1 MCDDVTVETA
11 GDGVRLQPDCGL
23 GAGWF
28 SERMGAPEGPPAT
41 IDGEAAD
48 VESAVARAAE
58 LLRGARRP
66 LIHGFDGATVEDAR
80 AAVTLADQLGALIT
94 TGDLEGRWPGA
105 PAVPLRGASTATLG
119 EIRDRSR
126 LVVIWREDPEATHPR
141 LLDRLGFGVT
151 LSRLGAERTLVVVE
165 DRDTATLRRADVQ
178 LHWGRERDLEAL
190 TSLHMLRRGLAPRP
204 DDLAPELSGLIERLS
219 AVPHATF
226 VYGQGLTAGAG
237 GQRRALALHEL
248 VRALCH
254 GRHVVTLEL
263 PRSPG
268 TRSADDVLAWQTGYA
283 GGVDLAPG
291 HPELVT
297 ATRPLAARDGV
308 DVSLRVESAPA
319 IADLGSD
326 RDRPLLAAVGAGCRG
341 VDPHRGRGRVR
352 RRHRPPA
359 RRRPAFAPGAAD
371 RRCTHGRGA
380 ARPAARR
387 GAAVTAIRITGGA
400 VHDPA
405 NDVDGEIRDVCLNDG
420 KVVADVGPDARRIDA
435 RGMVVMPGG
444 VDIHAHIAGPKVNAA
459 RRLSP
464 EDRAGDPID
473 RTGVLRSGSGGLVPS
488 TFATGYRYSLLG
500 YTTVVE
506 AAAPPLAAR
515 HVLSE
520 LRDTPMIDKA
530 FLILMGNNQVLF
542 ELIRESGPGG
552 PGPHPPR
559 AASSRL
565 RDAVAWWLDATGG
578 YGVKL
583 VNPGGV
589 ELYKQSGGQIDS
601 LDDEVAGF
609 GVTPRQVL
617 EAIGGA
623 VDELGLPHPVH
634 IHANNLG
641 VPGNADTTL
650 DTMRTLSGREA
661 HFAHLQFHC
670 YGASPTQR
678 GGLPRSRAPELL
690 EHLSSHPEITVDVG
704 QVMFGPAMTMT
715 ADAHV
720 SEVLRDLDGGKWL
733 SHDTEV
739 ETGCGIVPY
748 TYRAGNYVHALQW
761 GIGLELFL
769 LGKDPWQVM
778 LSTDHPNGGSFLS
791 YPKLIRLL
799 MDHAFREDQMRGA
812 NQKAIR
818 RTALLDGLDREYTL
832 NEIAIIT
839 RAAPAR
845 RLGLRDKGHLGIG
858 ADADVTIYHDR
869 SDREEMFATPRYV
882 IKAGELAVEDGD
894 LRLAA
899 DGMLL
904 SSRAP
909 FDPDVAGVLAPLFG
923 DRYTVAFDH
932 YPVRDPALREPAR
945 IIEAGRE

>member
-1 MCDDVTVETA
+1 
-11 GDGVRLQPDCGL
+11 
-23 GAGWF
+23 
-28 SERMGAPEGPPAT
+28 
-41 IDGEAAD
+41 
-48 VESAVARAAE
+48 
-58 LLRGARRP
+58 
-66 LIHGFDGATVEDAR
+66 
-80 AAVTLADQLGALIT
+80 
-94 TGDLEGRWPGA
+94 
-105 PAVPLRGASTATLG
+105 
-119 EIRDRSR
+119 
-126 LVVIWREDPEATHPR
+126 
-141 LLDRLGFGVT
+141 
-151 LSRLGAERTLVVVE
+151 
-165 DRDTATLRRADVQ
+165 
-178 LHWGRERDLEAL
+178 
-190 TSLHMLRRGLAPRP
+190 
-204 DDLAPELSGLIERLS
+204 
-219 AVPHATF
+219 
-226 VYGQGLTAGAG
+226 
-237 GQRRALALHEL
+237 
-248 VRALCH
+248 
-254 GRHVVTLEL
+254 
-263 PRSPG
+263 
-268 TRSADDVLAWQTGYA
+268 
-283 GGVDLAPG
+283 
-291 HPELVT
+291 
-297 ATRPLAARDGV
+297 
-308 DVSLRVESAPA
+308 
-319 IADLGSD
+319 
-326 RDRPLLAAVGAGCRG
+326 
-341 VDPHRGRGRVR
+341 
-352 RRHRPPA
+352 
-359 RRRPAFAPGAAD
+359 
-371 RRCTHGRGA
+371 
-380 ARPAARR
+380 
-387 GAAVTAIRITGGA
+387 VTAIRVTGGKL
-400 VHDPA
+400 HDPA
-405 NDVDGEIRDVCLNDG
+405 NSVDGEVRDVCLEDG

-444 VDIHAHIAGPKVNAA
+444 VDIHAHIAGPKVTAA
-459 RRLSP
+459 RKLSP
-464 EDRAGDPID
+464 DERRDDPLD
-473 RTGVLRSGSGGLVPS
+473 RTEVLRSGTGGLVPS

-542 ELIRESGPGG
+542 ELIRESGAAVPGG
-552 PGPHPPR
+552 RRWLG
-559 AASSRL
+559 
-565 RDAVAWWLDATGG
+565 DAVAWWLEATGG

-589 ELYKQSGGQIDS
+589 ELYKQSGGHVDS

-634 IHANNLG
+634 VHANNLG

-661 HFAHLQFHC
+661 HFAHVQFHS
-670 YGASPTQR
+670 YGGKPD
-678 GGLPRSRAPELL
+678 GLPGSRAPDLL
-690 EHLSSHPEITVDVG
+690 EHLSCHPEFTVDVG

-748 TYRAGNYVHALQW
+748 TYRTGNYVHALQW

-799 MDHAFREDQMRGA
+799 MDRAFREDQMLRA

-845 RLGLRDKGHLGIG
+845 RLGLRDKGHLGVG

-869 SDREEMFATPRYV
+869 PDREEMFATPRYV
-882 IKAGELAVEDGD
+882 IKGGALAVEDGD
-894 LRLAA
+894 LRLAV
-899 DGMLL
+899 DGTLL
-904 SSRAP
+904 SGRAP
-909 FDPDVAGVLAPLFG
+909 FDPDVAGVLEPLFG
-923 DRYTVAFDH
+923 ERYTVAFEH
-932 YPVRDPALREPAR
+932 YPVRDPALREPAQ
-945 IIEAGRE
+945 IVEAEPE